1 MTARTLDGM
10 LFRVKL
16 ARPPPPTPADRNRP
30 DVLNKRVD
38 YTTWFM
44 NYTVVRHRVFIDECG
59 YNISTA
65 RSHGRARQEERAYRQ
80 VCGQRARNLTVTIAI
95 SLINGLVF
103 SSGLVEEM
111 NAARFDNL
119 LTQASTN
126 LNPEESVIFVY
137 DGAPAYRDPSVPSP
151 NMKLKILLS
160 YSPFLN
166 IVKQAISC
174 PKPAI
179 KADISR
185 LEIQRRMD
193 DKDEAQGIPLG
204 QFRTQQLREALHRN
218 TDTITAAKSV
228 QWYCFMQAYLPKV

>member
-16 ARPPPPTPADRNRP
+16 ARPPPPTPADRNKP

-44 NYTVVRHRVFIDECG
+44 NYTVVRHCVFIDECG

-95 SLINGLVF
+95 SPINGLVF
-103 SSGLVEEM
+103 SSGFVGEM
-111 NAARFDNL
+111 NGARFDNF

-126 LNPEESVIFVY
+126 LEPEESVIFVH
-137 DGAPAYRDPSVPSP
+137 DGAPAQRDPSVPSP

-166 IVKQAISC
+166 ILEQAISC
-174 PKPAI
+174 PKAAI

-204 QFRTQQLREALHRN
+204 EFRTQQLREALHRN
-218 TDTITAAKSV
+218 IDTITAAKSV
-228 QWYCFMQAYLPKV
+228 QWYCSIN